1 VETIMAV
8 VAARVVLMAEAVK
21 DRAKA
26 DITIL
31 MVVIMA
37 GVAVALVLAM
47 EAALAEKALFVL
59 YGGQVV
65 RSLLR

>member
-1 VETIMAV
+1 MAAVAALVAPMAV
-8 VAARVVLMAEAVK
+8 AAK
-21 DRAKA
+21 DQAKA

-31 MVVIMA
+31 MVVIM
-37 GVAVALVLAM
+37 VVVVVALVPVM
-47 EAALAEKALFVL
+47 AADLAEKVLFVL

>member
-1 VETIMAV
+1 MAV
-8 VAARVVLMAEAVK
+8 VVALVAPMVAVAK
-21 DRAKA
+21 DQAKA